1 MTSAEAF
8 ARCIEL
14 CQQRLK
20 DHKRSQNTSL
30 ITDDTYDALNVR
42 MEELQA
48 LITLFTAEAAKH

>member
-1 MTSAEAF
+1 MTSQEAF

-30 ITDDTYDALNVR
+30 ITTEQYDALTVK

-48 LITLFTAEAAKH
+48 LIALFTTEAARR